1 MFKFI
6 LLATSLLF
14 TTSLSA
20 DMQEAETLIAQ
31 AKCME
36 CHNTAD
42 FKHRPKKVNSFKKLH
57 SSVKACVYGTKTGWF
72 DDEVMDVT
80 RYLNE
85 KHYHYEAPALEE
97 E

>member
-6 LLATSLLF
+6 LLVTSLLF

-36 CHNTAD
+36 CHNTED
-42 FKHRPKKVNSFKKLH
+42 FKHRPKKVNNFKKLH
-57 SSVKACVYGTKTGWF
+57 TSVKSCVYNTKTGWF
-72 DDEVMDVT
+72 DDEVMGVT

-85 KHYHYEAPALEE
+85 KHYHYEATALEKD
-97 E
+97 

>member
-6 LLATSLLF
+6 LFTTSLLF
-14 TTSLSA
+14 TSSLSA
-20 DMQEAETLIAQ
+20 DAQEAKSLIAQ

-36 CHNTAD
+36 CHNKED
-42 FKHRPKKVNSFKKLH
+42 FKHRPKKVNNFKKLH
-57 SSVKACVYGTKTGWF
+57 SSVKACVYNTKTGWF

-80 RYLNE
+80 RYLNRE
-85 KHYHYEAPALEE
+85 HYHYKAPPEE